1 MVGMEDQPGVREIDT
16 VEKLRA
22 LADPLRLAILA
33 ALNTREPEGELPVMS
48 VKELAQHLGEPQTK
62 LYRHVKQLEAAGLI
76 EVAATRM
83 VSGIQEQRYR
93 ARQRDLRLSAALV
106 RRHADESEAAIR
118 SAFDAFLIG
127 LFDRASKEDLP
138 SDALDK
144 PVLLVAEDRVS
155 RESAERI
162 RARLVE
168 LTREIAEAEAGDVE
182 VNIALGFYR
191 PTT

>member
-1 MVGMEDQPGVREIDT
+1 VVKAVEHAGQRRTDQAGAT
-16 VEKLRA
+16 
-22 LADPLRLAILA
+22 
-33 ALNTREPEGELPVMS
+33 EPQLV
-48 VKELAQHLGEPQTK
+48 LGERERQPD
-62 LYRHVKQLEAAGLI
+62 AAGLI

-118 SAFDAFLIG
+118 SAFDAFLVG

-155 RESAERI
+155 LEAAERI

-168 LTREIAEAEAGDVE
+168 LTREIAEAEAGDVQ
-182 VNIALGFYR
+182 VNVAIGFYR